1 MCKVNDYV
9 IFQDEVIGK
18 GNYGTVVKA
27 QKASDL
33 VDTHQSTGL
42 SLIIRPS
49 IDYSKKIYA
58 CKIYENEFFSPDQM
72 NMVFREMKVHSML
85 RSENCIYLHQS
96 IKTAKNVY
104 MIQEYANCFDL

>member
-1 MCKVNDYV
+1 M
-9 IFQDEVIGK
+9 IGK

-42 SLIIRPS
+42 SLIIRPN

-58 CKIYENEFFSPDQM
+58 CKIYENEFFS
-72 NMVFREMKVHSML
+72 
-85 RSENCIYLHQS
+85 
-96 IKTAKNVY
+96 
-104 MIQEYANCFDL
+104 